1 MCKENE
7 TMIGI
12 ITLYYKNYNIGGLLQ
27 AYALQKILSNLNIE
41 SEQVRVWHYK
51 REYITFQNKVSR
63 KIGHIIKNPIKEA
76 KVTIN
81 NSNLK
86 KRRKLIQD
94 ELLIRENL
102 MEQFMDR
109 IPHSNEVYDIYNI
122 SESLQLYNGYIV
134 GSDQIWN
141 DDYIT
146 QDYMKI
152 NMLSFVPNTILKMS
166 YAASIGK
173 HNNFKDWFINDLD
186 YLKKFDAISVRE
198 KTANAFL
205 KNRKIESIVTLDPT
219 LLLEK
224 DEWNKFINKEKLECK
239 SQYVFT
245 YFLGKDKENRIIAE
259 KIAQRKNL
267 SIVNFAHAINY
278 FRDEDKYYGD
288 YKIIEYSPDDFINYI
303 ANAKIVITDSFHA
316 AVFSIIF
323 NKEFWIVP
331 RLDDSGISSMNSRLN
346 DLLEAYGIQERYINT
361 REDAENKNL
370 YKKINYDD
378 VNKHLNEQRK
388 DSIEFIVNSI
398 HKQKN

>member
-224 DEWNKFINKEKLECK
+224 DEWNKFVNKEKLECK

-288 YKIIEYSPDDFINYI
+288 YKIVEYSPDDFINYI

>member
-102 MEQFMDR
+102 MEQFMDK

-224 DEWNKFINKEKLECK
+224 DEWNKFVNKEKLECK

-288 YKIIEYSPDDFINYI
+288 YKIVEYSPDDFINYI

>member
-205 KNRKIESIVTLDPT
+205 KKRKIESIVTLDPT

-224 DEWNKFINKEKLECK
+224 DEWNKFVNKEKLECK

-267 SIVNFAHAINY
+267 LIVNFAHAINY

-288 YKIIEYSPDDFINYI
+288 YKIVEYSPDDFINYI

>member
-1 MCKENE
+1 
-7 TMIGI
+7 MIGI

-173 HNNFKDWFINDLD
+173 HNNFKDWFINDLG

-224 DEWNKFINKEKLECK
+224 DEWNKFVNKEKLECK

-259 KIAQRKNL
+259 KIAKRNNL

-288 YKIIEYSPDDFINYI
+288 YKIVEYSPDDFINYI

-323 NKEFWIVP
+323 NKEFWVVP

-346 DLLEAYGIQERYINT
+346 DLLETYGIQERYINNQ
-361 REDAENKNL
+361 EDAENKNL

>member
-1 MCKENE
+1 
-7 TMIGI
+7 MIGI

-205 KNRKIESIVTLDPT
+205 KKRKIESIVTLDPT

-224 DEWNKFINKEKLECK
+224 DEWNKFVNKEKLECK

-267 SIVNFAHAINY
+267 LIVNFAHAINY

-288 YKIIEYSPDDFINYI
+288 YKIVEYSPDDFINYI

>member
-205 KNRKIESIVTLDPT
+205 KKRKIESIVTLDPT

-224 DEWNKFINKEKLECK
+224 DEWNKFVNKEKLECK

-288 YKIIEYSPDDFINYI
+288 YKIVEYSPDDFINYI

>member
-1 MCKENE
+1 
-7 TMIGI
+7 
-12 ITLYYKNYNIGGLLQ
+12 
-27 AYALQKILSNLNIE
+27 
-41 SEQVRVWHYK
+41 
-51 REYITFQNKVSR
+51 
-63 KIGHIIKNPIKEA
+63 
-76 KVTIN
+76 
-81 NSNLK
+81 
-86 KRRKLIQD
+86 
-94 ELLIRENL
+94 
-102 MEQFMDR
+102 MDK

-122 SESLQLYNGYIV
+122 SESLRLYNGYIV

-141 DDYIT
+141 DDYIS

-152 NMLSFVPNTILKMS
+152 NMLSFVPNAILKMS

-173 HNNFKDWFINDLD
+173 HNNFKEWFINDLD

-205 KNRKIESIVTLDPT
+205 KNRKIESTVTLDPT

-224 DEWNKFINKEKLECK
+224 DEWNKFVNKEKLECK
-239 SQYVFT
+239 SPYVFT

-259 KIAQRKNL
+259 KTAKRNNL

-278 FRDEDKYYGD
+278 FRDEDKDYGD
-288 YKIIEYSPDDFINYI
+288 YKIVEYSPDDFINYI
-303 ANAKIVITDSFHA
+303 ANAKIIITDSFHA

-323 NKEFWIVP
+323 NKEFWVVP
-331 RLDDSGISSMNSRLN
+331 RLDDSGISSMNSRLS
-346 DLLEAYGIQERYINT
+346 DLLEIYGMQERYIKT
-361 REDAENKNL
+361 REDVENKNM

-398 HKQKN
+398 HKQTN

>member
-1 MCKENE
+1 
-7 TMIGI
+7 MIGI

-224 DEWNKFINKEKLECK
+224 DEWNKFVNKEKLECK

>member
-205 KNRKIESIVTLDPT
+205 KKRKIESIVTLDPT

-224 DEWNKFINKEKLECK
+224 DEWNKFVNKEKLECK

-267 SIVNFAHAINY
+267 LIVNFAHAINY

-288 YKIIEYSPDDFINYI
+288 YKIVEYSPDDFINYI

-370 YKKINYDD
+370 YKKINYDE

>member
-1 MCKENE
+1 
-7 TMIGI
+7 MIGI

-102 MEQFMDR
+102 MEQFMDK

-224 DEWNKFINKEKLECK
+224 DEWNKFVNKEKLECK

-288 YKIIEYSPDDFINYI
+288 YKIVEYSPDDFINYI

>member
-1 MCKENE
+1 
-7 TMIGI
+7 MIGI

-205 KNRKIESIVTLDPT
+205 KKRKIESIVTLDPT

-224 DEWNKFINKEKLECK
+224 DEWNKFVNKEKLECK

-288 YKIIEYSPDDFINYI
+288 YKIVEYSPDDFINYI

>member
-205 KNRKIESIVTLDPT
+205 KKRKIESIVTLDPT

-224 DEWNKFINKEKLECK
+224 DEWNKFVNKEKLECK

-288 YKIIEYSPDDFINYI
+288 YKIVEYSPDDFINYI

-398 HKQKN
+398 HKQTN

>member
-173 HNNFKDWFINDLD
+173 HNNFKDWFINDLG

-224 DEWNKFINKEKLECK
+224 DEWNKFVNKEKLECK

-259 KIAQRKNL
+259 KIAKRNNL

-288 YKIIEYSPDDFINYI
+288 YKIVEYSPDDFINYI

-323 NKEFWIVP
+323 NKEFWVVP

-346 DLLEAYGIQERYINT
+346 DLLETYGIQERYINNQ
-361 REDAENKNL
+361 EDAENKNL

>member
-205 KNRKIESIVTLDPT
+205 KNRKIESIVTLDPI

-224 DEWNKFINKEKLECK
+224 DEWNKFVNKEKLECK

>member
-1 MCKENE
+1 
-7 TMIGI
+7 MIGI

-51 REYITFQNKVSR
+51 REYITFQKKVSR

-224 DEWNKFINKEKLECK
+224 DEWNKFVNKEKLECK

-278 FRDEDKYYGD
+278 FRDEDKDYGD
-288 YKIIEYSPDDFINYI
+288 YKIVEYSPDDFINYI

-316 AVFSIIF
+316 AVFSLIF
-323 NKEFWIVP
+323 NKEFWVVP
-331 RLDDSGISSMNSRLN
+331 RLDDSGISSMNSRVN
-346 DLLEAYGIQERYINT
+346 DLLETYGIQERYINT
-361 REDAENKNL
+361 REDVENKNM

-388 DSIEFIVNSI
+388 DSIEFLVNSI

>member
-186 YLKKFDAISVRE
+186 YLKKFDTISVRE

-224 DEWNKFINKEKLECK
+224 DEWNKFVNKEKLECK

>member
-205 KNRKIESIVTLDPT
+205 KNRKIESTVTLDPT

-224 DEWNKFINKEKLECK
+224 DEWNKFVNKEKLECK
-239 SQYVFT
+239 SPYVFT

-259 KIAQRKNL
+259 KTAKRNNL

-278 FRDEDKYYGD
+278 FRDEDKDYGD
-288 YKIIEYSPDDFINYI
+288 YKIVEYSPDDFINYI
-303 ANAKIVITDSFHA
+303 ANAKIIITDSFHA

-323 NKEFWIVP
+323 NKEFWVVP
-331 RLDDSGISSMNSRLN
+331 RLDDSGISSMNSRLS
-346 DLLEAYGIQERYINT
+346 DLLEIYGMQERYIKT
-361 REDAENKNL
+361 REDVENKNM

-398 HKQKN
+398 HKQTN

>member
-27 AYALQKILSNLNIE
+27 AYALQKVLSNLNIE

-51 REYITFQNKVSR
+51 REYITFKNKVSR
-63 KIGHIIKNPIKEA
+63 KICHIIKNPIKEA

-94 ELLIRENL
+94 ELLVREKL
-102 MEQFMDR
+102 MEQFMDK

-122 SESLQLYNGYIV
+122 SESLRLYNGYIV

-141 DDYIT
+141 DDYIS

-152 NMLSFVPNTILKMS
+152 NMLSFVPNAILKMS

-173 HNNFKDWFINDLD
+173 HNNFKEWFINDLD

-205 KNRKIESIVTLDPT
+205 KNRKIESTVTLDPT

-224 DEWNKFINKEKLECK
+224 DEWNKFVNKEKLECK
-239 SQYVFT
+239 SPYVFT

-259 KIAQRKNL
+259 KTAKRNNL

-278 FRDEDKYYGD
+278 FRDEDKDYGD
-288 YKIIEYSPDDFINYI
+288 YKIVEYSPDDFINYI
-303 ANAKIVITDSFHA
+303 ANAKIIITDSFHA

-323 NKEFWIVP
+323 NKEFWVVP
-331 RLDDSGISSMNSRLN
+331 RLDDSGISSMNSRLS
-346 DLLEAYGIQERYINT
+346 DLLEIYGMQERYIKT
-361 REDAENKNL
+361 REDVENKNM

-378 VNKHLNEQRK
+378 FNKHLNEQRK

-398 HKQKN
+398 HKQTN

>member
-1 MCKENE
+1 
-7 TMIGI
+7 MIGI

-224 DEWNKFINKEKLECK
+224 DEWNKFVNKEKLECK

-288 YKIIEYSPDDFINYI
+288 YKIVEYSPDDFINYI

>member
-63 KIGHIIKNPIKEA
+63 KIGHIIINPIKEA

-102 MEQFMDR
+102 MEQFMDK

-224 DEWNKFINKEKLECK
+224 DEWNKFVNKEKLECK

-288 YKIIEYSPDDFINYI
+288 YKIVEYSPDDFINYI

>member
-224 DEWNKFINKEKLECK
+224 DEWNKFVNKEKLECK

>member
-198 KTANAFL
+198 KTAA
-205 KNRKIESIVTLDPT
+205 
-219 LLLEK
+219 
-224 DEWNKFINKEKLECK
+224 
-239 SQYVFT
+239 
-245 YFLGKDKENRIIAE
+245 
-259 KIAQRKNL
+259 
-267 SIVNFAHAINY
+267 
-278 FRDEDKYYGD
+278 
-288 YKIIEYSPDDFINYI
+288 
-303 ANAKIVITDSFHA
+303 
-316 AVFSIIF
+316 
-323 NKEFWIVP
+323 
-331 RLDDSGISSMNSRLN
+331 
-346 DLLEAYGIQERYINT
+346 
-361 REDAENKNL
+361 
-370 YKKINYDD
+370 
-378 VNKHLNEQRK
+378 
-388 DSIEFIVNSI
+388 
-398 HKQKN
+398 